1 MSMYMKMKTK
11 QRYLDGVFNTMQKI
25 TLLEFGPTSFSILP
39 REALGYI
46 AFDVMIPKKE
56 RENVLFCFIL
66 ILMFFFVLETWF
78 LSRIQCSKIYKNSKL
93 WDREHPQRL
102 RINFFYST
110 GTDLKLNMQEIF
122 FKKNFP
128 CFQNTMLKQGGMST
142 KSALSSPFIVLFIQN
157 VYITYS

>member
-1 MSMYMKMKTK
+1 MESLY
-11 QRYLDGVFNTMQKI
+11 TMQKI

-46 AFDVMIPKKE
+46 AFDDSKKRE
-56 RENVLFCFIL
+56 RKCSVLFHSYL
-66 ILMFFFVLETWF
+66 NVFFVLETWF

-142 KSALSSPFIVLFIQN
+142 KSALSSPFIVLFIQS

>member
-1 MSMYMKMKTK
+1 MESLY
-11 QRYLDGVFNTMQKI
+11 TMQKI

-46 AFDVMIPKKE
+46 AFDDSKKRE
-56 RENVLFCFIL
+56 RKCSVLFHSYL
-66 ILMFFFVLETWF
+66 NVFFVLETWF

>member
-78 LSRIQCSKIYKNSKL
+78 LSRIQCSKIYKN
-93 WDREHPQRL
+93 REHPQRL
-102 RINFFYST
+102 RINFFYTT
-110 GTDLKLNMQEIF
+110 GTDLKLNTQHCSTTYSGEKYI
-122 FKKNFP
+122 FKKNP
-128 CFQNTMLKQGGMST
+128 
-142 KSALSSPFIVLFIQN
+142 PFFRTLYAEIGWYVH
-157 VYITYS
+157 